1 MFHRRSWQELVK
13 HTETICRQI
22 AKEFFQHHTKWS
34 NTLKQF
40 AVKLPA
46 NVLSVVDHFVGFTE
60 FSRAFW
66 VPLNAH
72 FLNDK
77 LTQVMLYCALIAYIY
92 FGNVRDFWKC
102 KSIIYIEIFY
112 KNYVNKNCGA
122 QNLFLY
128 FFQFPKIFV
137 LWFFSW
143 WWWSNKTTWAILMYN
158 LSSSFYWWDVIGRL
172 NLETAYSFNV
182 KS

>member
-40 AVKLPA
+40 AVKVPA

-66 VPLNAH
+66 VPLNAQ
-72 FLNDK
+72 FSKWQTNSGYVVLRIDC
-77 LTQVMLYCALIAYIY
+77 LYL
-92 FGNVRDFWKC
+92 FWKRPGFLEMQ
-102 KSIIYIEIFY
+102 IH
-112 KNYVNKNCGA
+112 
-122 QNLFLY
+122 NLYWDFL
-128 FFQFPKIFV
+128 
-137 LWFFSW
+137 
-143 WWWSNKTTWAILMYN
+143 
-158 LSSSFYWWDVIGRL
+158 
-172 NLETAYSFNV
+172 
-182 KS
+182 